1 MSHPT
6 AAINKTLFASHGR
19 WSMARLNISANLSAV
34 SSAAM
39 TSRSLPLLCRSRTY
53 AAVTRPSVSTSAS
66 CSAHLAFRWP
76 IQQYPCSPRY
86 HIALSSATSSY
97 STLTSSPRRYVSTAR
112 KGSFGDSH
120 KGNEAAAASI
130 AQNTNV
136 AGQKTSSLGDKPR
149 SLTPREQIYNVPNI
163 LTASRLIAAPFVGY
177 LVLHEQHKWALA
189 LFAYAGITDLVD
201 GWIARKYKLQTVVGS
216 VIDPMADKFL
226 MTILTVTLSMNG
238 LLPASLATLILGRDV
253 SLAVAALYW
262 RYASLPA
269 PKTFKRYWDFSLPSA
284 EVHPTTM
291 SKYNTF
297 LQLLLIGATLAYPV
311 ITSDNHHLG
320 IMHDMGLEKLD
331 LAQFMT
337 YFQILVAATTAWSGL
352 SYAFLKDAVKILGK
366 DEQLKLKQGRRGRAI
381 IGVTFG
387 SVVVA
392 AAYLA
397 LTKDL
402 PKKKEEGT
410 IA

>member
-6 AAINKTLFASHGR
+6 AAINKTLFTSHGR
-19 WSMARLNISANLSAV
+19 WSMAHLNISGRMSAV

-39 TSRSLPLLCRSRTY
+39 TGRSLPLLCRGRTY
-53 AAVTRPSVSTSAS
+53 AAVARPSVSTSA
-66 CSAHLAFRWP
+66 CSARLAFRQP
-76 IQQYPCSPRY
+76 IKYHFGMQY
-86 HIALSSATSSY
+86 HITRILHPEIKPTPLFLNFEGRQSWEGKEISQAPRTATS
-97 STLTSSPRRYVSTAR
+97 LAQDINGVDQESSIV
-112 KGSFGDSH
+112 
-120 KGNEAAAASI
+120 
-130 AQNTNV
+130 
-136 AGQKTSSLGDKPR
+136 GDKVR
-149 SLTPREQIYNVPNI
+149 SLTPREQIYNIPNI

-226 MTILTVTLSMNG
+226 MTILTVTLSMNVY
-238 LLPASLATLILGRDV
+238 LATLILGRDV

-311 ITSDNHHLG
+311 ITADNHHLG
-320 IMHDMGLEKLD
+320 MMHDIGLEKLD

-337 YFQILVAATTAWSGL
+337 YFQILVAGTTAWSGL